1 MVMRRFLLAA
11 LATAAAMPCVPAVEA
26 QTPAATQGAR
36 PVLVLV
42 CHDQSEPCKTWR
54 SQWQPLFAGSPAYKM
69 IDIRTI
75 NAPTAKAM
83 MQPAAWPADLRWLLD
98 TFLMSQQGAWE
109 EYETPR
115 FFLLQNGSVTA
126 STAGNNGW
134 RDFMWPTLLD
144 VTNTKP

>member
-1 MVMRRFLLAA
+1 MVPRRFLMAA
-11 LATAAAMPCVPAVEA
+11 LAMAAAVLCVPVVEA
-26 QTPAATQGAR
+26 QTPAAKTAR

-42 CHDQSEPCKTWR
+42 CHDQSEACKTWR
-54 SQWQPLFAGSPAYKM
+54 SQWQPLFAGSPASKM
-69 IDIRTI
+69 IDVRTI
-75 NAPTAKAM
+75 NAATAKAM
-83 MQPAAWPADLRWLLD
+83 MQPTAWPADLRWLLD

-115 FFLLQNGSVTA
+115 LFLLQNGSVTA

-134 RDFMWPTLLD
+134 REFMWPTILD

>member
-1 MVMRRFLLAA
+1 MVRRGLLSAAA
-11 LATAAAMPCVPAVEA
+11 LVASVLLWAAFAGAHA
-26 QTPAATQGAR
+26 QAGAR
-36 PVLVLV
+36 PVLVMV
-42 CHDQSEPCKTWR
+42 CHDR
-54 SQWQPLFAGSPAYKM
+54 STACTEWHKQWEPLFVASPAYKLVDM
-69 IDIRTI
+69 RTI
-75 NAPTAKAM
+75 NAPTAKAS
-83 MQPAAWPADLRWLLD
+83 MQPAAWPANLRWLLD

-134 RDFMWPTLLD
+134 REFMWPTLLD

>member
-1 MVMRRFLLAA
+1 MVLRRLLMAD
-11 LATAAAMPCVPAVEA
+11 LAMAAAMLCVPVVEA
-26 QTPAATQGAR
+26 QTPTATQSAR
-36 PVLVLV
+36 PALILV
-42 CHDQSEPCKTWR
+42 CHDQSEACKTWR
-54 SQWQPLFAGSPAYKM
+54 SQWQPLFAASPAYKM

-83 MQPAAWPADLRWLLD
+83 MQPAAWPGDLRWLLD

-115 FFLLQNGSVTA
+115 FFLLQNGQVTA
-126 STAGNNGW
+126 STAGDNGW
-134 RDFMWPTLLD
+134 RNFIWPTILD